1 MNPLE
6 LDQLLNSTVWCT
18 IAPSPVHGV
27 GVFAIRDI
35 PKGQKLNCQNISRM
49 GVLRIIPSELEKL
62 LPEIKKLI
70 LQRWPIVTN
79 TGYFQSPNDDVFL
92 LAFMNHS
99 EFPNYDKVND
109 ITFRDIKKG
118 EEIFEHYGD
127 FVSIIEMK

>member
-1 MNPLE
+1 MNPLV

-49 GVLRIIPSELEKL
+49 GVLRIIPSELENL

-70 LQRWPIVTN
+70 LQRWPIVTT

-99 EFPNYDKVND
+99 ETPNYDKVND
-109 ITFRDIKKG
+109 ITLRDVKKG

-127 FVSIIEMK
+127 FVSIINL

>member
-1 MNPLE
+1 MNPLV

-49 GVLRIIPSELEKL
+49 GVLRIIPSELENL

-70 LQRWPIVTN
+70 LQRWPIVTT

-99 EFPNYDKVND
+99 ETPNYDKVND
-109 ITFRDIKKG
+109 IALRDIKKN
-118 EEIFEHYGD
+118 EEVFEHYGEYT
-127 FVSIIEMK
+127 SIIEL